1 MSDVTDALNVTGRRV
16 RTHDAQMVVKL
27 PSSAKELLRTAS
39 ETQGVSDATVVR
51 WALAEWFEKRG
62 YRK

>member
-1 MSDVTDALNVTGRRV
+1 MSDVTEALNTSGRRK
-16 RTHDAQMVVKL
+16 RTHDAQMVIKL
-27 PSSAKELLRTAS
+27 PKSAKALLRVAS
-39 ETQGVSDATVVR
+39 ESQDVSDATIVR

>member
-1 MSDVTDALNVTGRRV
+1 MSDVTDALNTVGKRT
-16 RTHDAQMVVKL
+16 RTHDAQMVIKL
-27 PSSAKELLRTAS
+27 PASAKKLVRAAGEA
-39 ETQGVSDATVVR
+39 QGVSDATIIR

>member
-1 MSDVTDALNVTGRRV
+1 MSDVTDALNATGRRK
-16 RTHDAQMVVKL
+16 RTHDAQMVIKL
-27 PSSAKELLRTAS
+27 PTSAKELLHVAAQS
-39 ETQGVSDATVVR
+39 QDVSDATIVR

>member
-1 MSDVTDALNVTGRRV
+1 MSDVTDALNTNGRRK

-27 PSSAKELLRTAS
+27 PASAKALIHTAAES
-39 ETQGVSDATVVR
+39 QDVSDATIVR

>member
-1 MSDVTDALNVTGRRV
+1 MSDVTEALNVSGRRKK
-16 RTHDAQMVVKL
+16 THDAQMVVKL
-27 PSSAKELLRTAS
+27 PASAKELLRSAAQS
-39 ETQGVSDATVVR
+39 QDVSDATIVR

>member
-1 MSDVTDALNVTGRRV
+1 MSDITDALNTSGRRK

-27 PSSAKELLRTAS
+27 PSSAKDLLRTAAQS
-39 ETQGVSDATVVR
+39 QDVSDATIVR

-62 YRK
+62 YRQ